1 MLGTKSKLFALFF
14 IPLVLYL
21 GLYSFNRRTG
31 WLDSAAEWT
40 GLEVVGWIVVPG
52 DWIRNTTREMWR
64 DYVAL
69 WTVRQENKQLR
80 RENRDLRIRAM
91 RLQSLAAE
99 AERLRALLELSPPGS
114 WACTGARVAGERM
127 SPSDALQTV
136 LLSKGRTDE
145 VRPGMPAITSK
156 GLAGQVLKA
165 SPHFSKLLL
174 LTDANSKIPVVAKE
188 HRIKAILSGT
198 GPERE
203 PRLEYVARNAPLE
216 EGEIL
221 VTSGLG
227 GMFPKG
233 IPVGRVTGIEQPEHT
248 LFRKVTAEPLVDPRG
263 LEEVLLLRK
272 PRPIR
277 PDLFSFD
284 PAWPIPID

>member
-31 WLDSAAEWT
+31 LLDNVAGWA

-52 DWIRNTTREMWR
+52 DWIRDTSREMWR

-69 WTVRQENKQLR
+69 WNVRQENKQLR
-80 RENRDLRIRAM
+80 RQNRALRIRDM
-91 RLQSLAAE
+91 RLQSRAAE
-99 AERLRALLELSPPGS
+99 AKRLRALLELSPPQD

-145 VRPGMPAITSK
+145 VRPGMPAITPD

-174 LTDANSKIPVVAKE
+174 LTDPNSKIPVLARE
-188 HRIKAILSGT
+188 HRTKAILKGI
-198 GPERE
+198 GPGRK
-203 PRLEYVARNAPLE
+203 PQLDYVARNAPLE

-233 IPVGRVTGIEQPEHT
+233 IPVGRVSGIEQPEHA
-248 LFRKVTAEPLVDPRG
+248 LFREVTAEPLVDPQG

-272 PRPIR
+272 PPPRR

-284 PAWPIPID
+284 PAWPIPLD